1 MQFPLEATSYILS
14 KLLSNRMFVRL
25 LVRFSAL
32 HPSFRLLSTDRAT
45 SGVWKNTG
53 KRLFEALCIMTPW
66 VAHGMHLKY
75 DFTLRQTEVSVHYH
89 WWLVALTR
97 EVGRARRRHRGS
109 GPGDPPGP
117 MPTYPSAGL
126 GDSGS
131 IPPYLVLGYI
141 LETAALETK

>member
-1 MQFPLEATSYILS
+1 MQYI
-14 KLLSNRMFVRL
+14 
-25 LVRFSAL
+25 SAYI
-32 HPSFRLLSTDRAT
+32 HKHKPN
-45 SGVWKNTG
+45 G
-53 KRLFEALCIMTPW
+53 
-66 VAHGMHLKY
+66 
-75 DFTLRQTEVSVHYH
+75 
-89 WWLVALTR
+89 LVALTR

-117 MPTYPSAGL
+117 TPTYPSAGS

>member
-1 MQFPLEATSYILS
+1 MQYIITYIH
-14 KLLSNRMFVRL
+14 KHKPN
-25 LVRFSAL
+25 
-32 HPSFRLLSTDRAT
+32 
-45 SGVWKNTG
+45 
-53 KRLFEALCIMTPW
+53 
-66 VAHGMHLKY
+66 
-75 DFTLRQTEVSVHYH
+75 
-89 WWLVALTR
+89 WLVALTR
-97 EVGRARRRHRGS
+97 EVGRARHLHRGS

>member
-1 MQFPLEATSYILS
+1 MY
-14 KLLSNRMFVRL
+14 
-25 LVRFSAL
+25 
-32 HPSFRLLSTDRAT
+32 
-45 SGVWKNTG
+45 
-53 KRLFEALCIMTPW
+53 
-66 VAHGMHLKY
+66 LKF
-75 DFTLRQTEVSVHYH
+75 DFTPRQTEDAAHYPL
-89 WWLVALTR
+89 WMVALTR
-97 EVGRARRRHRGS
+97 EVGRAGRRHRGS